1 MRYDETPS
9 LKSRGLFL
17 VKKRKQ
23 IHRKKEKNLHIL
35 QGHEV
40 CGQPLSVVCTTG
52 EQGFL
57 QLKQAFV
64 STLFFLPLSAKCSS
78 VVEKPPWLE
87 SRNPSYSLF
96 CSFPNR
102 WGRKTSLKRNWVDLF
117 LTSSQ
122 GHHSIFF
129 FHFGPAD
136 SVKQKWMI
144 AIPVLFSLVVG
155 GKAFGIVHLHRNC
168 LVHEGSNVGHYRSF
182 ISWLRARKFFNQV
195 CGTRVQR
202 VLSLMDL
209 FFCLQIGFVVVPY
222 HRSTFFWTGWVQRA
236 VGRRRC
242 PKADRRFQG
251 RLFRGRAL
259 PLLSRKSRQTQ
270 GIPLKRSRRNS
281 KSLNCAN

>member
-1 MRYDETPS
+1 MKQFQWVFIPRVFFHNFASVASSRQKNPRKPYMPQGSRFLLPGPFLIRTSWRRSLKKQITSMRYDETPS

-144 AIPVLFSLVVG
+144 AIPVLFSLVG
-155 GKAFGIVHLHRNC
+155 GKLLASYIYIEIVW
-168 LVHEGSNVGHYRSF
+168 YM
-182 ISWLRARKFFNQV
+182 RAP
-195 CGTRVQR
+195 
-202 VLSLMDL
+202 M
-209 FFCLQIGFVVVPY
+209 
-222 HRSTFFWTGWVQRA
+222 
-236 VGRRRC
+236 
-242 PKADRRFQG
+242 
-251 RLFRGRAL
+251 
-259 PLLSRKSRQTQ
+259 
-270 GIPLKRSRRNS
+270 
-281 KSLNCAN
+281 